1 MTIDPPQ
8 TFSVKSVAIIGA
20 GPSGIASLHD
30 LSRVTRSGKSLFG
43 ERDISKYEKEGDLAF
58 PDLVAFE
65 RNASVGGVWSKSAFA
80 ENNRDPNLPEFK
92 DDSVDLTNP
101 ENVYQKI
108 PIDAG
113 LEKKLGDSSVDH
125 PVKVLVTPEIS
136 TKIQH
141 QWRSSAA
148 YNGLFTNVTNRYMS
162 FSFDE
167 RIGDDLKKINS
178 KYKHIPDH
186 QSSRD
191 VSDYLERV
199 VANNNL
205 EKYIRFNTN
214 VERVKKLPSG
224 KWEVV
229 ASHLAEENGVQYLHW
244 YKQIFDA
251 VIIGNGK
258 TVPIVPNIK
267 NMAKFAEVNKDKVT
281 FKLAKSVQDPSFI
294 RNAKKPL
301 FIGSS
306 VSSVDLIQYAFPR
319 DLEKPSVYISRR
331 TETANSGWVTFC
343 SYAKGVVNKPTI
355 EEFLPESNSVRFSDG
370 TVESGFDAIIVCT
383 GYHMFYPFIDKSVVD
398 SNPNIFKF
406 FRYTFSM
413 ADPTLALVGNTYAGF
428 FFNRVESQAAA
439 LAGVWTN
446 QSKLPSLKEQ
456 EQEYE
461 QRPKLLVVPIIDKW
475 FISPLIS
482 LAIKGRPHPFTVNK
496 EKSDYIY
503 HVATGG
509 HTILGLFFKVRNGEV
524 DSRDLLAT

>member
-30 LSRVTRSGKSLFG
+30 LSRVAKNGKSLFG
-43 ERDISKYEKEGDLAF
+43 ERDISKYEREGNLAF
-58 PDLVAFE
+58 PELVAFE
-65 RNASVGGVWSKSAFA
+65 RNSSVGGVWNKGAFGD
-80 ENNRDPNLPEFK
+80 NNNDPNLPEIA
-92 DDSVDLTNP
+92 DYSVDLTDA

-108 PIDAG
+108 TIDAE
-113 LEKKLGDSSVDH
+113 LEKKLADSSVDH
-125 PVKVLVTPEIS
+125 PVKVPVTPQIS
-136 TKIQH
+136 STIRN

-167 RIGDDLKKINS
+167 RVGDELKKINS
-178 KYKHIPDH
+178 KYKHLPDF
-186 QSSRD
+186 QSASD
-191 VSDYLERV
+191 VSDYLEKT

-205 EKYIRFNTN
+205 GKYIRLNTN

-229 ASHLAEENGVQYLHW
+229 VSLLTEENGQKFLHW
-244 YKQIFDA
+244 YKQFFDA

-267 NMAKFAEVNKDKVT
+267 NMAKFAEVNKEKVT

-294 RNAKKPL
+294 RKAKKPL
-301 FIGSS
+301 FVGSS

-319 DLEKPSVYISRR
+319 DIENPSIYVSRR
-331 TETANSGWVTFC
+331 ADASNSSWVTFC
-343 SYAKGVVNKPTI
+343 SYAKGIVNKPTI

-370 TVESGFDAIIVCT
+370 TVESEFDVVVVCT

-398 SNPNIFKF
+398 SSPDIFKF

-439 LAGVWTN
+439 LAGVWSN

-456 EQEYE
+456 KQEYE
-461 QRPKLLVVPIIDKW
+461 NVPKLITPVIDRS
-475 FISPLIS
+475 FIRPLIA
-482 LAIKGRPHPFTVNK
+482 LALEGRPHPFTVNK
-496 EKSDYIY
+496 EKSDHIY
-503 HVATGG
+503 HVASGG
-509 HTILGLFFKVRNGEV
+509 HTVLGLFFKVRNGEV
-524 DSRDLLAT
+524 DSRDILSS